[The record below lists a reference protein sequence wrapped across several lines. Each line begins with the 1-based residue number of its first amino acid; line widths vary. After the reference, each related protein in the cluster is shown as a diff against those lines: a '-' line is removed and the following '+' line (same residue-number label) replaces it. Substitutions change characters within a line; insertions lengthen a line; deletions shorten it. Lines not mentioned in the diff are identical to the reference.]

1 MNINTL
7 ENMHPDENGNVPDDV
22 ELRSWRNAVRF
33 MREPLL
39 AEADAN
45 VNKCIDLNQDA
56 SPWRIYRQQLRDV
69 TSNITE
75 VDVVTWPV
83 KPE

>member
-1 MNINTL
+1 MNTHEYIG
-7 ENMHPDENGNVPDDV
+7 PDENNPVPDDV
-22 ELRSWRNAVRF
+22 DVRCWRNLVRV

-56 SPWRIYRQQLRDV
+56 SAWRTYRQQLRDV

-75 VDVVTWPV
+75 VDVVNWPV

>member
-1 MNINTL
+1 MNTHEYIG
-7 ENMHPDENGNVPDDV
+7 PDENENLPVDID
-22 ELRSWRNAVRF
+22 LRCWRNVVRV
-33 MREPLL
+33 MRESLL

-45 VNKCIDLNQDA
+45 VNKCIDLNYDA
-56 SPWRIYRQQLRDV
+56 SAWRTYRQQLRDI
-69 TSNITE
+69 TNNITE